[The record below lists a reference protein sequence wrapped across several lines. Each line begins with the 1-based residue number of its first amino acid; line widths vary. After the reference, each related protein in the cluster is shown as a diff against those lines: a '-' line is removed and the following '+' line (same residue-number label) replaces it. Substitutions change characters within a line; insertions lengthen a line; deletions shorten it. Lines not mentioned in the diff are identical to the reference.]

1 MRTDKVLNPKKPVF
15 CRMSA
20 PSDCIMGRSVY
31 TENMQEEITLREIEL
46 RYEREALEAFLVSH
60 SLRFEQDIETAFG
73 LFSEE
78 EELLGCGCAAGNL
91 LKCFAVAEEL
101 RGRNALGTLA
111 SALIQD
117 RFSKN
122 ITDLFVITKAAN
134 EPLFTGCGFYTLAK
148 TGRIA
153 MLENRKNGPERFLA
167 GLMLPGD
174 EGKRTGA
181 AVMNCNPFT
190 RGHRYLIETAAKE
203 CDILYVFVVKEERS
217 AFPFSDRFR
226 LVCEGTADI
235 PNVRVHKSGPYMIS
249 AATFPTYFLKKEDDA
264 DILRGELDAVLFA
277 ERIAPALHITRR
289 FVGTEP
295 IDAVTAGYN
304 LTLKRLLPAH
314 GIEVREIPRLKEE
327 ETVISASA
335 VRELLRKKDWEA
347 LRALVPDVTFRYL
360 RERAL

>member
-1 MRTDKVLNPKKPVF
+1 
-15 CRMSA
+15 
-20 PSDCIMGRSVY
+20 
-31 TENMQEEITLREIEL
+31 MQEEITLREIEL

-60 SLRFEQDIETAFG
+60 SLKYEQDIETAFG

-78 EELLGCGCAAGNL
+78 EELLGCGCAAGSL

-101 RGRNALGTLA
+101 RGQNALGTLV

-117 RFSKN
+117 RFLKN

-134 EPLFTGCGFYTLAK
+134 EALFTGCGFYTLAK
-148 TGRIA
+148 TDRIV

-174 EGKRTGA
+174 EGKRIGA

-190 RGHRYLIETAAKE
+190 RGHRYLIETAAKA
-203 CDILYVFVVKEERS
+203 CDIFHVFVVEEDRS
-217 AFPFSDRFR
+217 VFPFADRFR

-249 AATFPTYFLKKEDDA
+249 AATFPTYFLKKDDDA
-264 DILRGELDAVLFA
+264 EALRGELDAVLFA
-277 ERIAPALHITRR
+277 DRIAPALHITER

-295 IDAVTAGYN
+295 TDRVTAAYN
-304 LTLKRLLPAH
+304 ETLKRVLPARGVSVH
-314 GIEVREIPRLKEE
+314 EIPRLEE
-327 ETVISASA
+327 GGAAVSAST
-335 VRELLRKKDWEA
+335 VRKLLDGEDREA
-347 LRALVPDVTFRYL
+347 LLTLVPDVTYRYL
-360 RERAL
+360 RERGQ